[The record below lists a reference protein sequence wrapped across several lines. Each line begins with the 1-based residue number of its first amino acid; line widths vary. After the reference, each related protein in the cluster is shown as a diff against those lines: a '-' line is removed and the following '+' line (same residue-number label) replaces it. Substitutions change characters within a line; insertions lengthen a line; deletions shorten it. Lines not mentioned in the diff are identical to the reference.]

1 MRLRNRIYF
10 GKLHLYNNKGMFIL
24 STLIMLVGFIA
35 VFQTLLVYCNVND
48 SIIQLRSV
56 LGTHSNRLYKM
67 ESGYVS
73 MDYDYYE
80 KLRDVLLDLKE
91 DYNIAIYVDD
101 SIAPRGLPE
110 EVETQV
116 EQLVMENASSTDTL
130 DGNARMGRVPVLH
143 IDNALLDVAN
153 ICTEDGSVASLQVR
167 EDGTIEVAVGSAY
180 KGILN
185 IGDTFTDR
193 FEQNYIVTA
202 FLSEDQRFISTSNGM
217 EAVSLDL
224 YFIRPMVLENRTTTD
239 CIVYL
244 DNIYLYADVGNV
256 DNQVAAIESYASEQG
271 VYIDMISF
279 RDYIRQLREDNRTVY
294 SLSVMLAVLMLITV
308 LTVSIIFSVI
318 VWISDSHDIGILY
331 ANGFLK
337 RDFLLLIFQENILKL
352 ILVTLISFIY
362 VRFFVTGGVM
372 LAMTEKYVYR
382 IFGMIVLIY
391 LITMVLC
398 SIVSYYFISRKVPI
412 HLLKGEQI

>member
-331 ANGFLK
+331 DYVFLK
-337 RDFLLLIFQENILKL
+337 RYLIILIFQ
-352 ILVTLISFIY
+352 
-362 VRFFVTGGVM
+362 
-372 LAMTEKYVYR
+372 
-382 IFGMIVLIY
+382 
-391 LITMVLC
+391 
-398 SIVSYYFISRKVPI
+398 
-412 HLLKGEQI
+412 